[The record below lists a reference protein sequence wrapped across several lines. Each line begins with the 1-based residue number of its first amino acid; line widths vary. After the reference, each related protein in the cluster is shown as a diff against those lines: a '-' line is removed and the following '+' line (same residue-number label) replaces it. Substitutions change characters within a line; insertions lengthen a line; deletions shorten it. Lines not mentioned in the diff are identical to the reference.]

1 MEIWNLCK
9 LDTQGPDGVQMLTE
23 VMPAIYL
30 GGKSWLLTSSW
41 NLSLW
46 KSSFLWVPNGF
57 PSHRAPLAQGK
68 KERGGPQF
76 PCQNNKAR
84 TCSCHWMERSWR
96 CRFATDRSRESCD
109 PWAREGNVQ
118 HTNRNAH
125 AQGSTSLWIIN
136 IIIRAASYL
145 LLWAHP
151 HHL

>member
-1 MEIWNLCK
+1 MFLTITLGIKGSPK
-9 LDTQGPDGVQMLTE
+9 LQL
-23 VMPAIYL
+23 AI
-30 GGKSWLLTSSW
+30 STIAMISLLLNW
-41 NLSLW
+41 
-46 KSSFLWVPNGF
+46 LWVPNGF

-145 LLWAHP
+145 LL
-151 HHL
+151 